1 MDAIGFGL
9 HGYQLF
15 SSALTKRAMPNT
27 ADRAI
32 SSSVF
37 RVGVEDDYVGVI
49 DDIMRLVL
57 IQIVIQLMFYLNSP
71 TDFPFF
77 TPSFV
82 AILLYIVLG
91 VAFYWLIFRKIILFV
106 PRSKRT

>member
-1 MDAIGFGL
+1 
-9 HGYQLF
+9 
-15 SSALTKRAMPNT
+15 MPNT